1 MGGNALNTCVS
12 SLFRHGGR
20 YLCRLVFRAPLQTLR
35 TLILNNE
42 WQITPPHQTKMKFR
56 VFLQK
61 LSNPRVRKRL
71 KIGLSVWGVAIIIS
85 LIFKFAYDIGYFK
98 AQSLINNKNT
108 ATPNSTQVLTLESA
122 QRIVSGALKEDFNNP
137 KTVVTQVIDNNQKL
151 STIIVENN
159 KQKQIGWI
167 IDMRLFFTGALFND
181 NGYNLTE
188 SLEYQHNINNR
199 NR

>member
-1 MGGNALNTCVS
+1 
-12 SLFRHGGR
+12 
-20 YLCRLVFRAPLQTLR
+20 
-35 TLILNNE
+35 
-42 WQITPPHQTKMKFR
+42 MKFSIFVKR
-56 VFLQK
+56 
-61 LSNPRVRKRL
+61 LSHPRVRKRL
-71 KIGLSVWGVAIIIS
+71 KIGLLIWGGAIVVA
-85 LIFKFAYDIGYFK
+85 LICKLSYDIGYFK

-108 ATPNSTQVLTLESA
+108 ATPNSTQVLTIESA